1 MKCTNCG
8 FEREEDFVFCPS
20 CGSKA
25 GETADTS
32 AEITADTAAAES
44 FTEKVH
50 KMLSSSMF
58 LCICILESVYT
69 AFSLA
74 SKNIPIINILMT
86 IFLWLLFSSAKKG
99 FADHGKMRNISGT
112 VFASYVIYWV
122 VSGLLI
128 LLGLIS
134 AFAVSYLASVPEL
147 TNSLAD
153 FINRQFG
160 NYGNL
165 AASLLSLSTVVIA
178 VVFIIA
184 AAFIIIF
191 NCIGIRSI
199 HKFLQS
205 LYKSVEA
212 GTPSLVKCKAAS
224 GWLMTFGVFAGI
236 SALSSLPSFT
246 SFVASG
252 SLSATLIISSVLIKK
267 TFAEN

>member
-1 MKCTNCG
+1 MKCNNCG
-8 FEREEDFVFCPS
+8 FEREEDFVFCPN

-25 GETADTS
+25 DGAAENTAETAT
-32 AEITADTAAAES
+32 AES

-50 KMLSSSMF
+50 KMLNSSMF
-58 LCICILESVYT
+58 LCVCILESVYT

-74 SKNIPIINILMT
+74 SKNIPLLNILLT

-99 FADHGKMRNISGT
+99 FADHGKMRCISGT

-165 AASLLSLSTVVIA
+165 AASLLSLSAVVIA
-178 VVFIIA
+178 VVFLIA
-184 AAFIIIF
+184 AAVIIIF

-199 HKFLQS
+199 HKFVQS
-205 LYKSVEA
+205 LYKSVETGVPA
-212 GTPSLVKCKAAS
+212 LVKCKAAS
-224 GWLMTFGVFAGI
+224 GWCMTFGVFAGI
-236 SALSSLPSFT
+236 SALSALPSFT
-246 SFVASG
+246 AFVASG
-252 SLSATLIISSVLIKK
+252 SLSATLIITSILIKK
-267 TFAEN
+267 TFSENN